1 MWIEGPENLRRI
13 NPQYLSDAPSSWTE
27 PLEFNASG
35 SAQTTEE
42 IAQYL
47 INDYDADI
55 TQK

>member
-1 MWIEGPENLRRI
+1 MWIEGPPNLVRI
-13 NPQYLSDAPSSWTE
+13 DPQYLPDAPDSWTE